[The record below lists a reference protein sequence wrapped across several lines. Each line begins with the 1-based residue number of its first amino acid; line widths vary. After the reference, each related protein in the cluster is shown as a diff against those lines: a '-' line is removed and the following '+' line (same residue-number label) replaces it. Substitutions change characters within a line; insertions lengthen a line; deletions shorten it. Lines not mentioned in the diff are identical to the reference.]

1 MGLPRGRRTP
11 CHQYQLREIR
21 ETLLPI
27 SKRAFRKITS
37 SNRSSPLNPDAPCFK
52 PSTSLNPNVSNNPLN
67 NSQIKILSTNARS
80 LLPNM
85 TELQMITNAL
95 QPDIIAVTRRRHGY
109 QSLSLT
115 TYLPFPMGAIH
126 KMAPTL
132 GDSSAARALRGNFY
146 GQPGLLAGLPH
157 LAKHFCPG
165 FLVLLPVKKPHTIKR
180 KSFRLDTSFSSQC

>member
-21 ETLLPI
+21 QTLLPI

-85 TELQMITNAL
+85 TKLQMITNAL
-95 QPDIIAVTRRRHGY
+95 QPDIIAVTETWLSKSVPDNLLALPNGGY
-109 QSLSLT
+109 SQNGPNLGGFLCREGPAGQLLRSA
-115 TYLPFPMGAIH
+115 GA
-126 KMAPTL
+126 A
-132 GDSSAARALRGNFY
+132 GWSAASSQALLSGFSR
-146 GQPGLLAGLPH
+146 PLAG
-157 LAKHFCPG
+157 
-165 FLVLLPVKKPHTIKR
+165 KKA
-180 KSFRLDTSFSSQC
+180 SY